1 MLDSAGCCCDNIQ
14 DLYLGGYLRIKI
26 NLKLQHDCV
35 AFLLYLGTVP
45 VLLEL
50 DF

>member
-1 MLDSAGCCCDNIQ
+1 MLDSAGCCSDNIQ
-14 DLYLGGYLRIKI
+14 DLYLGGDMKIKI
-26 NLKLQHDCV
+26 NLKLQHDCI

-50 DF
+50 GF

>member
-1 MLDSAGCCCDNIQ
+1 MVDSAGHCSDNIQ
-14 DLYLGGYLRIKI
+14 DLYLGGDLRIKI

-35 AFLLYLGTVP
+35 EFLLYLGTVP

-50 DF
+50 GF